1 MSANIVKCP
10 IEMVSKK
17 STKIVT
23 DNAKYN
29 MYINALPAVIRKKIF
44 DKKINPQSVY
54 NEYRKIGKDKIVAKY
69 SK

>member
-10 IEMVSKK
+10 IKMVDKK

-29 MYINALPAVIRKKIF
+29 MYINALPTVIRQKIF
-44 DKKINPQSVY
+44 DDKINPQSVY
-54 NEYRKIGKDKIVAKY
+54 NEYRKIGKDAIVAKY
-69 SK
+69 S